1 MQFGMFMEFA
11 TRSGGS
17 EADAFREGLALAEAA
32 DAWGLDA
39 AWLAEFHFV
48 SDRSVLSSPI
58 TLAAAIAGRT
68 RRIRIG
74 FAVYV
79 LPLNHPLRIAE
90 EVATLDHVSG
100 GRVDLGVGRSGFT
113 WFYEGY
119 AVPYA
124 ESQGRF
130 DESLEVM
137 RRAWSG
143 RRFSF
148 EGEFYRVRDA
158 LLCPRPRQQPHPPL
172 RMAATRGETFPRV
185 GAAGLP
191 IFVGLRGDSLDEL
204 AAQLAAYREAWR
216 GAGHPGRPSAF
227 LRLPVHA
234 AVTGGAAREEARAT
248 LVHYFK
254 RQSELVASDA
264 ARRGDPP
271 DSPRYA
277 TAARLATLDYADIL
291 ENRAIVGSA
300 AEVAR
305 RVGELRDV
313 LGIDGV
319 VAELNPGGRLDEAT
333 TLESLRILAQEVKP
347 EFGGGEEEPAR

>member
-1 MQFGMFMEFA
+1 MQFGVFMEFSA
-11 TRSGGS
+11 RPDGS
-17 EADAFREGLALAEAA
+17 DADAFREGLALAEAA
-32 DAWGLDA
+32 DAWGLDT

-48 SDRSVLSSPI
+48 PERSVLSSPI
-58 TLAAAIAGRT
+58 TVATAIAART
-68 RRIRIG
+68 RRLRIG

-90 EVATLDHVSG
+90 EIATLDQVSG
-100 GRVDLGVGRSGFT
+100 GRVDFGIGRSGFT

-130 DESLEVM
+130 EESLEIL
-137 RRAWSG
+137 RRAWRG
-143 RRFSF
+143 ERFSF

-158 LLCPRPRQQPHPPL
+158 LVCPRPCQRPHPPL
-172 RMAATRGETFPRV
+172 RMAATRGETFPKV
-185 GAAGLP
+185 GAARLP

-204 AAQLAAYREAWR
+204 AAQLATYRDAWT

-227 LRLPVHA
+227 LRLPLHA
-234 AVTGGAAREEARAT
+234 AASGDAAREEARPT
-248 LVHYFK
+248 LVHYFE
-254 RQSELVASDA
+254 RQAELVANDA

-277 TAARLATLDYADIL
+277 TAARLASLDYGDIL

-300 AEVAR
+300 AEIAG
-305 RVGELRDV
+305 RVEALRDI
-313 LGIDGV
+313 LHIDGI
-319 VAELNPGGRLDEAT
+319 VAELNPGGLLDEAT
-333 TLESLRILAQEVKP
+333 TRESLRILTQEVKP
-347 EFGGGEEEPAR
+347 VFHR